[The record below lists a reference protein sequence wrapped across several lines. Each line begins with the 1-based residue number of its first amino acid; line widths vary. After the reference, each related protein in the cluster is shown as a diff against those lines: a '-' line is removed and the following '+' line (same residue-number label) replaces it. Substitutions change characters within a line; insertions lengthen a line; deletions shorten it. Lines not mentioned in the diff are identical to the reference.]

1 MTTSPQRIEPAECA
15 ELIRRSS
22 SMVALTGAGI
32 STEAGIPDFR
42 GPGGLYE
49 TGKYDPELVFSI
61 AHFQSH
67 PLLFYQFT
75 REFMETARTIR
86 PTFTHRFLAA
96 LEGKGYLRGV
106 ITQNIDTL
114 HQQAGSRRILELHG
128 SYWSATCIN
137 CESYA
142 IIGTSW
148 TWWEEAMR
156 SSPTSPVVSCP
167 SCGGIVKPNVV
178 FFGEAVRDFDEALEL
193 VTVSDLLLVIGS
205 SLSVY
210 PAAFLPQSAPGR
222 IVVVNKG
229 EVRLEPAGNRYFCQ
243 VGIDGFFREVAA
255 HLGFNVDHVP
265 EASGSS
271 VPCG

>member
-1 MTTSPQRIEPAECA
+1 MTTSAQNIEPGECA
-15 ELIRRSS
+15 EMIRRASCL
-22 SMVALTGAGI
+22 VVLTGAGV

-61 AHFQSH
+61 DHFQRH

-75 REFMETARTIR
+75 REFMEMARNVR

-96 LEGKGYLRGV
+96 LETKGYLRGV
-106 ITQNIDTL
+106 ITQNIDML
-114 HQQAGSRRILELHG
+114 HQQAGSRRIVELHG
-128 SYWSATCIN
+128 SYWSASCIN

-142 IIGTSW
+142 IIGTTW
-148 TWWEEAMR
+148 PWWEEAMR

-178 FFGEAVRDFDEALEL
+178 FFGEAVRDFDEALEM
-193 VTVSDLLLVIGS
+193 VASSDLLLVIGS

-210 PAAFLPQSAPGR
+210 PAAYLPQNAHGR
-222 IVVVNKG
+222 IVVVNRG
-229 EVRLEPAGNRYFCQ
+229 AVRLEPDSSRFFCQ
-243 VGIDGFFREVAA
+243 TGIDFFFREVASCMRIVIDEIPA
-255 HLGFNVDHVP
+255 APSPG
-265 EASGSS
+265 A
-271 VPCG
+271 

>member
-1 MTTSPQRIEPAECA
+1 MTVSLQNIEPAECA
-15 ELIRRSS
+15 EMIRRASC
-22 SMVALTGAGI
+22 MVVLTGAGV

-49 TGKYDPELVFSI
+49 AGKYDPELVFSI
-61 AHFQSH
+61 AHFQRH

-75 REFMETARTIR
+75 REFMEMARNVM
-86 PTFTHRFLAA
+86 PTFTHRFLAV
-96 LEGKGYLRGV
+96 LETKGYLRGV
-106 ITQNIDTL
+106 ITQNIDML

-128 SYWSATCIN
+128 SYWSASCMN
-137 CESYA
+137 CEGYA

-148 TWWEEAMR
+148 RWWDEAMR
-156 SSPTSPVVSCP
+156 TSPTSPVVSCP

-178 FFGEAVRDFDEALEL
+178 FFGEAVRDFDEALEM
-193 VTVSDLLLVIGS
+193 VARSDLLLVIGS

-222 IVVVNKG
+222 IVVVNRG

-243 VGIDGFFREVAA
+243 AGIDDFFREVASCMGIGIDVFPA
-255 HLGFNVDHVP
+255 VP
-265 EASGSS
+265 GPGA
-271 VPCG
+271 

>member
-1 MTTSPQRIEPAECA
+1 
-15 ELIRRSS
+15 
-22 SMVALTGAGI
+22 MVVLTGAGV

-61 AHFQSH
+61 AHFQRH

-75 REFMETARTIR
+75 REFMETARNIR

-96 LEGKGYLRGV
+96 LETKGYLRGV

-114 HQQAGSRRILELHG
+114 HQQAGSRRLVELHG
-128 SYWSATCIN
+128 SYWSASCIN
-137 CESYA
+137 CEGYA

-148 TWWEEAMR
+148 SWWEEAMR

-178 FFGEAVRDFDEALEL
+178 FFGEAVRNFDEALEM
-193 VTVSDLLLVIGS
+193 VARSDLLLVIGS

-210 PAAFLPQSAPGR
+210 PAAFLPRNAHGR
-222 IVVVNKG
+222 IVVVNRG
-229 EVRLEPAGNRYFCQ
+229 EVGLEPGSNRYFCRTC
-243 VGIDGFFREVAA
+243 IDSFFREVASNMRIGTDDVQA
-255 HLGFNVDHVP
+255 LHD
-265 EASGSS
+265 SGE
-271 VPCG
+271 